1 MVNEE
6 NDLLVEENDTI
17 DIDTSNENEDI
28 SNYTSMRKKEIM
40 ESFYKIPIN
49 HKTNVQNFLGKRIHK
64 IKKEKIKL

>member
-40 ESFYKIPIN
+40 ESFYKIPFD
-49 HKTNVQNFLGKRIHK
+49 Q
-64 IKKEKIKL
+64 